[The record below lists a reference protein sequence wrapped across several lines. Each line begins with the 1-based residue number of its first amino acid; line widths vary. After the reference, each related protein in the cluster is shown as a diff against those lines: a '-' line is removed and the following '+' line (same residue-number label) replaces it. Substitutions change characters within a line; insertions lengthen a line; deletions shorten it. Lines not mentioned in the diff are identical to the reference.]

1 MLLMRSTRYTFVCDP
16 DHCDSLVELYTADG
30 FGFPDNELRNYMR
43 CLCGRM
49 MQYIEKRTGVDD
61 EGGV

>member
-16 DHCDSLVELYTADG
+16 DHCDSRLEFTTADG
-30 FGFPDNELRNYMR
+30 FGFPDDDMKMK